1 MTMLRVL
8 ALLGLALLA
17 TSADAQT
24 PGAGGR
30 PVRVV
35 LAGGRLPSV
44 VEAPLHYKVMRVNLA
59 AGARTT
65 YEGPAS
71 MVFVLNGAVD
81 VTVEGERVAL
91 REGGAG
97 FLPGGPGA
105 TTLAAPAASPAVLL
119 QFVVS
124 PAADLDRA
132 APAPPAAVT
141 ELHRTARAIPNLKPG
156 PHEFTMTRVSV
167 EKGSPRPPMHYR
179 SGAAIYYVLSGNWM
193 IHEEGGKVE
202 PRTRGAVQFEPSD
215 FVHSWQNVG
224 EGTALLLQ
232 ANISAE
238 GSPEIIFLPPR

>member
-8 ALLGLALLA
+8 ALLGLAVAA

-24 PGAGGR
+24 PGVGGR

-44 VEAPLHYKVMRVNLA
+44 VEAPLHYKLLRVNLP
-59 AGARTT
+59 AGQRST
-65 YEGPAS
+65 YEGPPS
-71 MVFVLNGAVD
+71 MVFVLTGAVD
-81 VTVEGERVAL
+81 VAVEGEKLAL

-97 FLPGGPGA
+97 FLPAGQGA
-105 TTLAAPAASPAVLL
+105 TLAAPAASPAVLL
-119 QFVVS
+119 QFVLS

-132 APAPPAAVT
+132 SPGPPAAVT
-141 ELHRTARAIPNLKPG
+141 ELHRTSRPIPNLKPG

-193 IHEEGGKVE
+193 IHEEGGKADA
-202 PRTRGAVQFEPSD
+202 RTRGAVQFEPND

-224 EGTALLLQ
+224 DGTSILLQ

-238 GSPEIIFLPPR
+238 GSPEIIFLPAR